1 MNKLFYTIAFACMM
15 LSACNNGKKQE
26 KAMQKQVL
34 DLHEKVMADDERA
47 MMSKMKLDTLI
58 MQAKLAKADTTV
70 LNNLRVKLNDADD
83 AMGNWMANFTPDYTG
98 KGHED
103 VMRYFTDQQ
112 TKVQLVDSLLLNAS
126 KQASAYLENIKK
138 K

>member
-1 MNKLFYTIAFACMM
+1 MSKLIYTVMLASVI
-15 LSACNNGKKQE
+15 LSACNTGKKQE

-34 DLHEKVMADDERA
+34 DLHEKAMADEEKA
-47 MMSKMKLDTLI
+47 MMGKMKLDTLI
-58 MQAKLAKADTTV
+58 EQAKLAKADTTV
-70 LNNLRVKLNDADD
+70 LNALRVKLDDADD

-112 TKVQLVDSLLLNAS
+112 TKVLLVDSLLLNAS
-126 KQASAYLENIKK
+126 KQASAYLESMNKK
-138 K
+138 